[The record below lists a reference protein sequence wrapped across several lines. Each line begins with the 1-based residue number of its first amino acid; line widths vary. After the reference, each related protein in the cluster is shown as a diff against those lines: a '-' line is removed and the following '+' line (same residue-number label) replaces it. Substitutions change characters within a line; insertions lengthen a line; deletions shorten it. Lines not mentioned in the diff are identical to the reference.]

1 MKKIIMKRIS
11 ILLYF
16 VLLLVVTSCSPSE
29 EEINAAARNTVNDF
43 FSAISF
49 ENMDKINRLYPN
61 FEKINTELNKITF
74 EKCEIGEIKSNMD
87 EENTYSVLAR
97 VSPNKKADFKVVSFT
112 LKPTVFKKGEVVF
125 QIDNTK
131 GLSKWK
137 NNDIALALGC
147 WNEKDNLT
155 DVEYYERFL
164 IADSIA
170 AIGAKKVMKEV
181 ADNLVI
187 KFLSFP
193 PYRIANTSK
202 YSFTNATVLF
212 SFKGQVNQFGCRGPV
227 KTFNERIK
235 NVSLKRNG
243 GNDYFMSQTG
253 DAYCMD
259 NIISKEV
266 IIPMA
271 QAKKLYAKTATGN
284 EYAEFMSQ
292 NSSK

>member
-1 MKKIIMKRIS
+1 
-11 ILLYF
+11 
-16 VLLLVVTSCSPSE
+16 
-29 EEINAAARNTVNDF
+29 
-43 FSAISF
+43 
-49 ENMDKINRLYPN
+49 
-61 FEKINTELNKITF
+61 
-74 EKCEIGEIKSNMD
+74 
-87 EENTYSVLAR
+87 
-97 VSPNKKADFKVVSFT
+97 
-112 LKPTVFKKGEVVF
+112 
-125 QIDNTK
+125 
-131 GLSKWK
+131 
-137 NNDIALALGC
+137 
-147 WNEKDNLT
+147 
-155 DVEYYERFL
+155 
-164 IADSIA
+164 
-170 AIGAKKVMKEV
+170 MKEV
-181 ADNLVI
+181 ADKLII

-266 IIPMA
+266 IIPME

-284 EYAEFMSQ
+284 EYAECMSQ